1 MVRKILLMKLYPTI
15 TVTDKNLTFEVF
27 RLKSIFLTIVQLYST
42 WHRFLQYSESLIYTC
57 ITKGQGTI
65 AGLDGWWS
73 EQKHFSLLG
82 TKPYFHMNSSRKI
95 LLYWPLT
102 QHQHDRLVTWLK
114 ANDWEVSLYLRKPRR
129 DFRLLTSDF
138 RVPTSDFGLPTS
150 SFGVF
155 ISDCIINITVSGVT
169 QVVAVTLGLAA
180 YITTLPVAAV
190 PSC

>member
-1 MVRKILLMKLYPTI
+1 MVRKILMMKLYPTI

-65 AGLDGWWS
+65 AGLHGWWS

-102 QHQHDRLVTWLK
+102 QHQHDRLVMWLK

-138 RVPTSDFGLPTS
+138 WFRTSDFQLRS
-150 SFGVF
+150 SHFRLY
-155 ISDCIINITVSGVT
+155 N
-169 QVVAVTLGLAA
+169 
-180 YITTLPVAAV
+180 
-190 PSC
+190 